1 MFQSKDIFIFDLD
14 GTLIDSLGMW
24 NEVDRLLITFL
35 GGDPLEEHARQ
46 VRRETILSEAKS
58 EPDPYLVYC
67 SFLKDVCKSELSP
80 SDIKKKRYEI
90 SASFLRSAVS
100 LKPGAAEVLH
110 FLKQSGKTLVLAS
123 STSRANVHIYSTE
136 NPGIYE
142 KAYFPD
148 LFSLIYTRDD
158 VTQIKPSPD
167 VYEKVLHTLGVPA
180 EKCVAFED
188 SLAGVQAAKAA
199 GLDVVCMYDTYSEAD
214 KEVLKNLSSLYFY
227 SFSELKSALFDVFH
241 A

>member
-1 MFQSKDIFIFDLD
+1 MFKNKDVFIFDLD

-46 VRRETILSEAKS
+46 VRRETILSEAKAD
-58 EPDPYLVYC
+58 PDPYLVYC
-67 SFLKDVCKSELSP
+67 GVLKEVCKSELSP
-80 SDIKKKRYEI
+80 AEIKKKRYEI
-90 SASFLRSAVS
+90 SASFLRNTVS
-100 LKPGAAEVLH
+100 LKPDAAEVLH
-110 FLKQSGKTLVLAS
+110 LLKQMGKTLVLAS
-123 STSRANVHIYSTE
+123 STSRANVNIYSTE

-158 VTQIKPSPD
+158 VAQIKPSPE
-167 VYEKVLHTLGVPA
+167 VYGKVLKTLGVPA
-180 EKCVAFED
+180 QRCVAFED
-188 SLAGVQAAKAA
+188 SLAGVQSAKDA
-199 GLDVVCMYDTYSEAD
+199 GLDTVCMHDTYSEPD
-214 KEVLKNLSSLYFY
+214 EELLKEMSSAYFD
-227 SFSELKSALFDVFH
+227 SFSALKSALTDAFH